1 MENYNLLKGQHPDY
15 ISLEQFCK
23 ICKIAKRSAKY
34 LVDNGIVPAIDS
46 GKKTR
51 RYQIAIDDVI
61 AYLQRRDREG
71 SLIPTG
77 VVTSG
82 CHKPST
88 RKSFSRLVT
97 QGQECEVTEF
107 FRCICT
113 NYPDVLTTADIAE
126 LLGLTKSTIIKMLD
140 ARHLKSIT
148 DTPKYLIPKKYL
160 LEFVATRRFLALS
173 SDSEAY
179 KALIEK
185 FEVWR
190 D

>member
-1 MENYNLLKGQHPDY
+1 MENYNLLKGQYPNY

-23 ICKIAKRSAKY
+23 ICKVAKRSAKY

-61 AYLQRRDREG
+61 AYLYRRDREG

-82 CHKPST
+82 FHKPST

-97 QGQECEVTEF
+97 LGHEHEVTEF
-107 FRCICT
+107 FRYICSD
-113 NYPDVLTTADIAE
+113 YPDVLTTADIAG
-126 LLGLTKSTIIKMLD
+126 LIGLTKSTVLKMIT
-140 ARHLKSIT
+140 AGNLKSISSET
-148 DTPKYLIPKKYL
+148 KHFIPKVYL
-160 LEFVATRRFLALS
+160 FEFVSTHRFLALS
-173 SDSEAY
+173 SDSETY

-185 FEVWR
+185 FEAWR
-190 D
+190 G